1 MSKPYIPDDRLARKA
16 RREGF
21 KARSVYKLMELNEKY
36 HLLYPG
42 QFVLDLGA
50 APGSWLQY
58 SSEQV
63 GHSGKVIG
71 VDLTEIPPIAPNVIT
86 KVADLNDLSLIENL
100 LALEGI
106 AKVDLILSDAA
117 PKTSGIANF
126 DHGQSLDL
134 ARSVFALAK
143 KFLNPNGKLVMKVF
157 YGSNFNHFIDELKIY
172 FRTVVATKSHASRDR
187 SSELYVVCH

>member
-1 MSKPYIPDDRLARKA
+1 
-16 RREGF
+16 
-21 KARSVYKLMELNEKY
+21 MELNQKY

-50 APGSWLQY
+50 APGSWLQF

-63 GHSGKVIG
+63 GHTGRVIG
-71 VDLTEIPPIAPNVIT
+71 IDLTEIPPIAPNVVT
-86 KVADLNDLSLIENL
+86 KVADLTDLKLIESIL
-100 LALEGI
+100 TLEGI
-106 AKVDLILSDAA
+106 VKVDLILSDAA

-134 ARSVFALAK
+134 ARNVFAIAK

-157 YGSNFNHFIDELKIY
+157 YGNSFNQFIEELKGY
-172 FRTVVATKSHASRDR
+172 FRSVVATKSHASRDR
-187 SSELYVVCH
+187 SSELYVVCQ

>member
-1 MSKPYIPDDRLARKA
+1 MSKPYIPNDRLSQKA
-16 RREGF
+16 RRQGF

-50 APGSWLQY
+50 APGSWLQF

-71 VDLTEIPPIAPNVIT
+71 IDLVEIPPIAPNVIT
-86 KVADLNDLSLIENL
+86 KVADLNDLLLIKNL
-100 LALEGI
+100 LALEGV

-117 PKTSGIANF
+117 PKTTGIANF
-126 DHGQSLDL
+126 DHGQSLEL
-134 ARSVFALAK
+134 ARGVFALTK

-157 YGSNFNHFIDELKIY
+157 YGDNFNRFVEELKGY
-172 FRTVVATKSHASRDR
+172 FRTVVATKSHASRQT
-187 SSELYVVCH
+187 SSELYIVCH

>member
-1 MSKPYIPDDRLARKA
+1 
-16 RREGF
+16 
-21 KARSVYKLMELNEKY
+21 MELNQKY

-50 APGSWLQY
+50 APGSWLQF

-63 GHSGKVIG
+63 GHNGRVVGI
-71 VDLTEIPPIAPNVIT
+71 DLTEIPPIAPNVVT
-86 KVADLNDLSLIENL
+86 KVADLNDLNHIESL

-117 PKTSGIANF
+117 PKTSGIASF

-134 ARSVFALAK
+134 ARNVFAIAK

-157 YGSNFNHFIDELKIY
+157 YGNSFNQFVEELKGY
-172 FRTVVATKSHASRDR
+172 FRNVVATKSHASRDR
-187 SSELYVVCH
+187 SSELYVVCQ